1 MSARGFGGLSMG
13 RAETIVS
20 SPQKIQSGTRMA
32 QSRPGAAGVRAAKST
47 TTMHRAAAHLR
58 A

>member
-1 MSARGFGGLSMG
+1 MG